1 MDKGEAISTLN
12 DLLKTTKDG
21 EEGFR
26 TCAENA
32 KDASLKAVFISAA
45 HRCDEGARELATTIR
60 GMGGEPTESGS
71 VSGSIHRAWT
81 SLKSSVTGM
90 DDHAIL
96 AECERGEDV
105 AKSAYESALDKD
117 LTVEVR
123 TIVERQY
130 RGVKE
135 NHDKIRDLRN
145 AAA

>member
-1 MDKGEAISTLN
+1 
-12 DLLKTTKDG
+12 
-21 EEGFR
+21 
-26 TCAENA
+26 
-32 KDASLKAVFISAA
+32 
-45 HRCDEGARELATTIR
+45 
-60 GMGGEPTESGS
+60 
-71 VSGSIHRAWT
+71 
-81 SLKSSVTGM
+81 M

-117 LTVEVR
+117 LPVEVR